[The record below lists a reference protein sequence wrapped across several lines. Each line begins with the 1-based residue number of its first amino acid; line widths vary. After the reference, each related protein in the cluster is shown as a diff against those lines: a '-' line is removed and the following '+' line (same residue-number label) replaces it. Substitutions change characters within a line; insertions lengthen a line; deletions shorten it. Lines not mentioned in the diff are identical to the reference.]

1 MGRASI
7 FKTLRIEQLFRAG
20 ALGPPHPPPSDF
32 CLYNLGFYELGLDAG
47 ELLPPMKPEQASLRT
62 ENAGAKAQ

>member
-1 MGRASI
+1 LSNYFATARSGRC
-7 FKTLRIEQLFRAG
+7 TR
-20 ALGPPHPPPSDF
+20 H
-32 CLYNLGFYELGLDAG
+32 CLYNLGLYELGLDAG